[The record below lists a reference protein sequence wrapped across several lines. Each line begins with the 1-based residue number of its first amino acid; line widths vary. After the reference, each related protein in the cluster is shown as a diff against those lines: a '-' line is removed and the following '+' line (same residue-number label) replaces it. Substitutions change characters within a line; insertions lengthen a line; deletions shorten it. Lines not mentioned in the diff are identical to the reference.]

1 MSIVMLLDQQ
11 ESRRR
16 DDLVDQWRERLNQ
29 RYELLLP
36 FTRTTGDEM
45 QAVLGEDTLGGVL
58 REVLRSGEW
67 WIGIGIGEIER
78 PLPDDTREGRGPAFW
93 NARQAIER
101 AKGRRRGRPAA
112 IVADEEI
119 GARLEQCVS
128 GLAYVIN
135 RRTPAQRAAAREY
148 AEAEGSVQRVAER
161 LGISVQGARKNVLAA
176 GCEEEAALAS
186 LADWIVRP
194 AVDR

>member
-11 ESRRR
+11 ESRHR
-16 DDLVDQWRERLNQ
+16 DDLVDQWRERLN
-29 RYELLLP
+29 RRHELLLP

-45 QAVLGEDTLGGVL
+45 QAVLATDTLGSVL
-58 REVLRSGEW
+58 REALQSGEW

-78 PLPDDTREGRGPAFW
+78 PLPEDTREGRGPAFW
-93 NARQAIER
+93 NARQAIEK
-101 AKGRRRGRPAA
+101 AKGRRRSRPVA
-112 IVADEEI
+112 IVAEDET

-161 LGISVQGARKNVLAA
+161 LGMSVQGARKNVLAA
-176 GCEEEAALAS
+176 GCEEEADLAS
-186 LADWIVRP
+186 LADWIARP